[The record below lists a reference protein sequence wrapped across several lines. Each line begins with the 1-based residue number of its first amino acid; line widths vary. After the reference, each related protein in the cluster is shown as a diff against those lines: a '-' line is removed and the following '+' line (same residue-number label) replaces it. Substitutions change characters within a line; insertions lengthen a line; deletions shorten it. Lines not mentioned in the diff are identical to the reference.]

1 MVKSRTDSYRHCD
14 YVSPAVW
21 HDVLPHGRSI
31 KKSIMAG
38 YAEVRAYGLITATV
52 IALVITGVMMITA
65 YKKERRKRNER
76 TKDI

>member
-1 MVKSRTDSYRHCD
+1 
-14 YVSPAVW
+14 
-21 HDVLPHGRSI
+21 
-31 KKSIMAG
+31 MAG